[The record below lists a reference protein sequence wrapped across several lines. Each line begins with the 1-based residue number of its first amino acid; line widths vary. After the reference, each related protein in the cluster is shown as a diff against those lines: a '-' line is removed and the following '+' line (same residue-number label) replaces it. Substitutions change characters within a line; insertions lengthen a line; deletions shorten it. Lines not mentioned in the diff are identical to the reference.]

1 MATYSSYRLPIPEAA
16 HQASLVGIDIDLTG
30 VITYC
35 DHLIE
40 QSNVSKLNFIVWEAM
55 SSAAVIRYARC
66 FSTGTRE
73 QLPHDLL
80 DGADSELREAH
91 EYFIALRSKH
101 FAHSVNPFEENDVT
115 VQIGDHFESSEEIT
129 EINSV
134 HGRTVGLSFSDPEQ
148 LKQLAEWVHLK
159 VRKMMEEERVKLLG
173 FARMRPLAELKA
185 YGIPSPGSDATRSNV
200 KKKRAR
206 P

>member
-1 MATYSSYRLPIPEAA
+1 
-16 HQASLVGIDIDLTG
+16 
-30 VITYC
+30 
-35 DHLIE
+35 
-40 QSNVSKLNFIVWEAM
+40 M

-200 KKKRAR
+200 KKKKSATMTSPDVGLACRFTASAPSTRPPARRQSCCAARWRRA
-206 P
+206 